1 MSWVFDSHI
10 HLSDPEYQSDMTQII
25 KSMEKLKIKTCCV
38 SMDYETSQKTLEISK
53 ISNLI
58 LPFIGVHPEMAQND
72 VSKTIELIEKNH
84 KDITGIGEIGL
95 DRTYINSEDQ
105 WEKQVD
111 VFKKHLEL
119 AEKLGKPISV
129 HSRKTLEDIFE
140 ILNSYSIKRVLLH
153 WFDGRKSQLQ
163 KAMDLGYYVSFGPLL
178 LYANDKQALISKA
191 KRDRILIET
200 DGPVRF
206 SGCFGMK
213 TAQITFL
220 HSIIFCAS
228 KILGLKYNEMEE
240 VLEKNS
246 LNYLGI

>member
-10 HLSDPEYQSDMTQII
+10 HLSDPEYQSDMSQII
-25 KSMEKLKIKTCCV
+25 KSMKRLKIKTCCV

-220 HSIIFCAS
+220 QSIIFCAS

>member
-1 MSWVFDSHI
+1 MSWIFDSHI
-10 HLSDPEYQSDMTQII
+10 HLSDLEYQSDMPQII

-72 VSKTIELIEKNH
+72 ISKTFELIEKNH
-84 KDITGIGEIGL
+84 EEISGIGEIGL
-95 DRTYINSEDQ
+95 DRTYINSDDQ
-105 WEKQVD
+105 WEKQID
-111 VFKKHLEL
+111 VFKRQLEL
-119 AEKLGKPISV
+119 AEKFGKPISV
-129 HSRKTLEDIFE
+129 HSRKTLEEIFE
-140 ILNSYSIKRVLLH
+140 ILSSYSIKQILLH

-163 KAMDLGYYVSFGPLL
+163 KAMDLDYYVSFGPLL
-178 LYANDKQALISKA
+178 LYANDKQTLISKA
-191 KRDRILIET
+191 ERDKILIET

-220 HSIIFCAS
+220 QSIIFCAS
-228 KILGLKYNEMEE
+228 KILGLKYNELECI
-240 VLEKNS
+240 LEKNS

>member
-1 MSWVFDSHI
+1 M
-10 HLSDPEYQSDMTQII
+10 
-25 KSMEKLKIKTCCV
+25 
-38 SMDYETSQKTLEISK
+38 
-53 ISNLI
+53 
-58 LPFIGVHPEMAQND
+58 
-72 VSKTIELIEKNH
+72 
-84 KDITGIGEIGL
+84 
-95 DRTYINSEDQ
+95 
-105 WEKQVD
+105 EKQVD

-178 LYANDKQALISKA
+178 LYANDKQTLISKA
-191 KRDRILIET
+191 RRDRILIET

-220 HSIIFCAS
+220 QSIIFCAS
-228 KILGLKYNEMEE
+228 KILGLKYNEMED

>member
-1 MSWVFDSHI
+1 MSWIYDAHI
-10 HLSDPEYQSDMTQII
+10 HLSDPEYKSDIDMILNY
-25 KSMEKLKIKTCCV
+25 MDLLKIKACCV
-38 SMDYETSQKTLEISK
+38 SMDLQTSKETMNLHEKSK
-53 ISNLI
+53 NV
-58 LPFIGVHPEMAQND
+58 LPFIGIHPEMAQKESDPVYDLIDENHD
-72 VSKTIELIEKNH
+72 V
-84 KDITGIGEIGL
+84 ITGIGEIGL

>member
-10 HLSDPEYQSDMTQII
+10 HLSDPEYQSDMSQII
-25 KSMEKLKIKTCCV
+25 KSMKRLKIKTCCV

>member
-10 HLSDPEYQSDMTQII
+10 HLSDPEYQSDMSQII
-25 KSMEKLKIKTCCV
+25 KSMKRLKIKTSCV

-153 WFDGRKSQLQ
+153 WFDGRKRQLQ

>member
-1 MSWVFDSHI
+1 
-10 HLSDPEYQSDMTQII
+10 
-25 KSMEKLKIKTCCV
+25 MEKLKIKTCCV

-72 VSKTIELIEKNH
+72 ISKTIELIEKNH

-105 WEKQVD
+105 WKKQVD

-119 AEKLGKPISV
+119 AEKIGKPISV
-129 HSRKTLEDIFE
+129 HSRKTLEEIFE

-178 LYANDKQALISKA
+178 LYANDKQTLISKA
-191 KRDRILIET
+191 RRDRILIET

-220 HSIIFCAS
+220 QSIIFCAS

>member
-1 MSWVFDSHI
+1 MSWIFDSHI
-10 HLSDPEYQSDMTQII
+10 HLSDPEYQSDMAQII

-38 SMDYETSQKTLEISK
+38 SMDYETSQTTLEISK

-72 VSKTIELIEKNH
+72 ISKTIELIEKNH

-105 WEKQVD
+105 WKKQTD

-129 HSRKTLEDIFE
+129 HSRKTLEEIFE

-178 LYANDKQALISKA
+178 LYANDKQTLISKA
-191 KRDRILIET
+191 RRDRILIET

-220 HSIIFCAS
+220 QSIIFCAS
-228 KILGLKYNEMEE
+228 KILGLKYNEMED

>member
-10 HLSDPEYQSDMTQII
+10 HLSDPEYQSDMSQII
-25 KSMEKLKIKTCCV
+25 KSMKRLKIKTCCV

-213 TAQITFL
+213 TAQINFL
-220 HSIIFCAS
+220 QSIIFCAS

>member
-1 MSWVFDSHI
+1 
-10 HLSDPEYQSDMTQII
+10 
-25 KSMEKLKIKTCCV
+25 MEKLKIKTCCV
-38 SMDYETSQKTLEISK
+38 SMDYEASQKTLEISK

-72 VSKTIELIEKNH
+72 ISKTIELIEKNH

-105 WEKQVD
+105 WKKQTD

-129 HSRKTLEDIFE
+129 HSRKTLEEIFE

-178 LYANDKQALISKA
+178 LYANDKQTLISKA
-191 KRDRILIET
+191 RRDRILIET

-220 HSIIFCAS
+220 QSIIFCAS
-228 KILGLKYNEMEE
+228 KILGLKYNEMED

>member
-10 HLSDPEYQSDMTQII
+10 HLSDPEYQSDMSQII
-25 KSMEKLKIKTCCV
+25 KSMKRLKIKTCCV

-140 ILNSYSIKRVLLH
+140 ILNSYSIKKVLLH

>member
-1 MSWVFDSHI
+1 
-10 HLSDPEYQSDMTQII
+10 
-25 KSMEKLKIKTCCV
+25 
-38 SMDYETSQKTLEISK
+38 
-53 ISNLI
+53 
-58 LPFIGVHPEMAQND
+58 MAQND

>member
-10 HLSDPEYQSDMTQII
+10 HLSDPEYQSDMSQII
-25 KSMEKLKIKTCCV
+25 RSMEKLKIKTCCV

-72 VSKTIELIEKNH
+72 ISKTIELIEKNH
-84 KDITGIGEIGL
+84 KDIAGIGEIGL
-95 DRTYINSEDQ
+95 DRTYTNSEDQ
-105 WEKQVD
+105 WKKQTD

-129 HSRKTLEDIFE
+129 HSRKTLEEIFE
-140 ILNSYSIKRVLLH
+140 ILNSYSIKKVLLH

-220 HSIIFCAS
+220 QSIIFCAS
-228 KILGLKYNEMEE
+228 KILGLKYNEMEDI
-240 VLEKNS
+240 LEKNS

>member
-10 HLSDPEYQSDMTQII
+10 HLSDPEYQSDMSQII
-25 KSMEKLKIKTCCV
+25 KSMKRLKIKTCCV

-72 VSKTIELIEKNH
+72 ISKTIELIEKNH

-105 WEKQVD
+105 WKKQTD

>member
-1 MSWVFDSHI
+1 
-10 HLSDPEYQSDMTQII
+10 
-25 KSMEKLKIKTCCV
+25 MEKLKIKTCCV

-72 VSKTIELIEKNH
+72 ISKTIELIEKNH

-95 DRTYINSEDQ
+95 DRTYISSEDQ
-105 WEKQVD
+105 WKKQVD

-119 AEKLGKPISV
+119 AEKIGKPISV
-129 HSRKTLEDIFE
+129 HSRKTLEEIFE

-178 LYANDKQALISKA
+178 LYANDKQTLISKA
-191 KRDRILIET
+191 KRDSILIET

-220 HSIIFCAS
+220 QSIIFCAS

>member
-1 MSWVFDSHI
+1 MRWVFDSHI
-10 HLSDPEYQSDMTQII
+10 HLSDPEYQSDMSQII
-25 KSMEKLKIKTCCV
+25 KSMKRLKIKTCCV

>member
-10 HLSDPEYQSDMTQII
+10 HLSDPEYQSDISQII

>member
-1 MSWVFDSHI
+1 MNWIFDSHI
-10 HLSDPEYQSDMTQII
+10 HLSDPEYQSDIPQII

-72 VSKTIELIEKNH
+72 ASKISELIEKNH
-84 KDITGIGEIGL
+84 KEISGIGEIGL
-95 DRTYINSEDQ
+95 DRTYINSDEQ
-105 WEKQVD
+105 WEKQVN
-111 VFKKHLEL
+111 VFKKQLEL

-129 HSRKTLEDIFE
+129 HSRKTLEEVFDI
-140 ILNSYSIKRVLLH
+140 LSSYSLKQVLLH

-163 KAMDLGYYVSFGPLL
+163 KAMDLKYYVSFGPLL
-178 LYANDKQALISKA
+178 LYANDKQKLISKA
-191 KRDRILIET
+191 ERDKILIET

-213 TAQITFL
+213 TAQINFL
-220 HSIIFCAS
+220 QSIIFCAS

-240 VLEKNS
+240 ILEKNS

>member
-1 MSWVFDSHI
+1 MSWIFDSHI
-10 HLSDPEYQSDMTQII
+10 HLSDPEYQSDMAQII

-72 VSKTIELIEKNH
+72 ISKTIELIEKNH

-105 WEKQVD
+105 WKKQTD

-129 HSRKTLEDIFE
+129 HSRKTLEEIFE

>member
-10 HLSDPEYQSDMTQII
+10 HLSDPEYQSDMSQII
-25 KSMEKLKIKTCCV
+25 KSMKRLKIKTCCV

-95 DRTYINSEDQ
+95 DRTYINSEVE
-105 WEKQVD
+105 WKKQVD
-111 VFKKHLEL
+111 VFKKQLEL
-119 AEKLGKPISV
+119 AEKFGKPISV

>member
-1 MSWVFDSHI
+1 MNWIFDSHI
-10 HLSDPEYQSDMTQII
+10 HLSDPEYQSDIPQII
-25 KSMEKLKIKTCCV
+25 KSMGKLKIKTCCV

-72 VSKTIELIEKNH
+72 TSKTLELIQKTNKE
-84 KDITGIGEIGL
+84 ITGIGEIGL
-95 DRTYINSEDQ
+95 DRTYINSDEQ
-105 WEKQVD
+105 WEKQVH
-111 VFKKHLEL
+111 VFKKQLEL

-129 HSRKTLEDIFE
+129 HSRKTLEEIFDI
-140 ILNSYSIKRVLLH
+140 LSSYSIKQVLLH

-163 KAMDLGYYVSFGPLL
+163 KAMDLRYYVSFGPLL
-178 LYANDKQALISKA
+178 LYANDKQTLISKA
-191 KRDRILIET
+191 ERDKILIET

-213 TAQITFL
+213 TAQINFL
-220 HSIIFCAS
+220 QSIIFCAS

-240 VLEKNS
+240 ILEKNS

>member
-10 HLSDPEYQSDMTQII
+10 HLSDPEYQSEIPQII
-25 KSMEKLKIKTCCV
+25 KSMERLKIKACCV

-58 LPFIGVHPEMAQND
+58 LPFIGIHPEMAQND
-72 VSKTIELIEKNH
+72 ISKTIALIEKNH

-129 HSRKTLEDIFE
+129 HSRKTLEEIFE

-178 LYANDKQALISKA
+178 LYANDKQTLISKA
-191 KRDRILIET
+191 RRDRILIET

>member
-10 HLSDPEYQSDMTQII
+10 HLSDPEYQSDMSQII
-25 KSMEKLKIKTCCV
+25 KSMKRLKIKTCCV

-213 TAQITFL
+213 TAQISFL
-220 HSIIFCAS
+220 QSIIFCAS

>member
-1 MSWVFDSHI
+1 
-10 HLSDPEYQSDMTQII
+10 
-25 KSMEKLKIKTCCV
+25 MEKLRIKTCCV

-58 LPFIGVHPEMAQND
+58 LPFIGIHPEMAQND
-72 VSKTIELIEKNH
+72 ISKTIELIEKNH
-84 KDITGIGEIGL
+84 RDITGIGEIGL
-95 DRTYINSEDQ
+95 DRTYINSEVE
-105 WEKQVD
+105 WKKQVD
-111 VFKKHLEL
+111 VFKKQLEI
-119 AEKLGKPISV
+119 AEKFDKPISV
-129 HSRKTLEDIFE
+129 HSRKTLEEIFE
-140 ILNSYSIKRVLLH
+140 ILSSYSIKRVLLH

-163 KAMDLGYYVSFGPLL
+163 KAMDLDYYVSFGPLL
-178 LYANDKQALISKA
+178 LYANDKQTLISKA
-191 KRDRILIET
+191 KRDKVLIET

-206 SGCFGMK
+206 SGCFGMR

-220 HSIIFCAS
+220 QSIIFCAS